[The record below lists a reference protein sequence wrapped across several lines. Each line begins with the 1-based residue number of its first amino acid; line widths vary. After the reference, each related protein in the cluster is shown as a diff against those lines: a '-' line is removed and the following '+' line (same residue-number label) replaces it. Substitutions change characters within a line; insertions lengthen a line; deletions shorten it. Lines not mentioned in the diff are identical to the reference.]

1 MKISTAMKR
10 LGTKCNGCFRFFQ
23 SFISDISLRSLDQ
36 INLSFIHIIHPHQQL
51 FHKRNQMEICEDFS
65 YIEARG
71 NDIVEQLEIQ
81 SLRNEVDAKECEILA
96 KELARYLSR
105 CRRSTN
111 LSVETVKEL
120 ESQLLKEQRAN
131 GKVAYKLKKLEDE
144 TKALYTENVNIN
156 AAILQLE
163 QTLDIS

>member
-1 MKISTAMKR
+1 M
-10 LGTKCNGCFRFFQ
+10 
-23 SFISDISLRSLDQ
+23 DICDE
-36 INLSFIHIIHPHQQL
+36 FCH
-51 FHKRNQMEICEDFS
+51 
-65 YIEARG
+65 IEARG
-71 NDIVEQLEIQ
+71 NAIVEQLEIQ

-120 ESQLLKEQRAN
+120 ELQLLKEQRGN
-131 GKVAYKLKKLEDE
+131 DKVAYKLKKLEDE
-144 TKALYTENVNIN
+144 AKSLQNENVNIN